1 MSKNKKNREGVVYST
16 NPDFNYNFFS
26 DALQST
32 EDFEKNKIALRVA
45 IDRKQRGGKEV
56 TLVTG
61 YKGSIEE
68 LESLGKQLKNKCG
81 VGGTAKD
88 NEIILQGNHKEKVI
102 KLLIELGYSG
112 TKGTGGG

>member
-1 MSKNKKNREGVVYST
+1 MHAKQIFYQ
-16 NPDFNYNFFS
+16 FNYNPFY
-26 DALQST
+26 
-32 EDFEKNKIALRVA
+32 KN
-45 IDRKQRGGKEV
+45 
-56 TLVTG
+56 TG
-61 YKGSIEE
+61 RIEE

>member
-1 MSKNKKNREGVVYST
+1 MSKNKKNRDGVVYST

-26 DALQST
+26 DAL
-32 EDFEKNKIALRVA
+32 
-45 IDRKQRGGKEV
+45 V

-61 YKGSIEE
+61 YTGRIEE